1 MLDKW
6 WNPAVN
12 EQAEDRLHR
21 MGQKG
26 TVIIHQL
33 HAEDTVYEFI
43 ASKAAEKAEMA
54 GSIMESKELR
64 KSSDW
69 KDYLEGMI

>member
-26 TVIIHQL
+26 TVVIHQL
-33 HAEDTVYEFI
+33 HAENTVYDFI
-43 ASKAAEKAEMA
+43 AEKAAEKAEMA
-54 GSIMESKELR
+54 GSIMESRELR

-69 KDYLEGMI
+69 KDYLDGMI